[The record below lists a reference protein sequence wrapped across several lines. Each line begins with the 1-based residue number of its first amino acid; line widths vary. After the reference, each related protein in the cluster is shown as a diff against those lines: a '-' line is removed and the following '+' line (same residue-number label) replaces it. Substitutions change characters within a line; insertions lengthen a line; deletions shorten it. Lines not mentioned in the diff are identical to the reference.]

1 MSSFAST
8 TVLSESRS
16 YNRKQQHRSAPQPKQ
31 QRAEKALERARV
43 QEEIDIA
50 VNEWLDSTHKLSKDL
65 GERFNKKPRYFLDIF
80 FSGGVRMVH
89 QQEKVN
95 PHNAFNSLKAQELR
109 DGEKILFILLTIA
122 TNFIVLIEGHVMSLL
137 DIQATYKE
145 EYNALDE
152 ESRHE
157 IVREFKENMD
167 TTKAIRRPSPQGRI
181 LDISN
186 TLRNVRLLVSST
198 FGHGTTHHHDMGSLT
213 VPCPS
218 LKA

>member
-1 MSSFAST
+1 LHPQLSFLKVGPITGSNNTGQHPNPSSNEPRRH
-8 TVLSESRS
+8 L
-16 YNRKQQHRSAPQPKQ
+16 K
-31 QRAEKALERARV
+31 RV

-167 TTKAIRRPSPQGRI
+167 TTKAIRRPSPRGRI

-213 VPCPS
+213 VLFPS